1 MATSIPAASVDTIIF
16 ACEAGIGSSIMGVN
30 ALKKKL
36 KQAGININVIHK
48 PVRSVPANAKV
59 VITHKGLANF
69 ARQQAPNAV
78 VIAFSQF
85 LNDPVFDKVVQ
96 TLKAGG
102 DLEEVK

>member
-1 MATSIPAASVDTIIF
+1 MATSISAAKVDTIIF
-16 ACEAGIGSSIMGVN
+16 ACEAGIGSSVMGVN

-36 KQAGININVIHK
+36 KQANLNINVIHK
-48 PVRSVPANAKV
+48 PVRAVPADAKV
-59 VITHKGLANF
+59 IMAHKGLANF

-96 TLKAGG
+96 QLKNGG
-102 DLEEVK
+102 EIGEVQ

>member
-1 MATSIPAASVDTIIF
+1 MATSIPAANVDTIIF

-36 KQAGININVIHK
+36 KQANVNINVIHK
-48 PVRSVPANAKV
+48 PVRAVPADAKV
-59 VITHKGLANF
+59 IMAHKGLASF